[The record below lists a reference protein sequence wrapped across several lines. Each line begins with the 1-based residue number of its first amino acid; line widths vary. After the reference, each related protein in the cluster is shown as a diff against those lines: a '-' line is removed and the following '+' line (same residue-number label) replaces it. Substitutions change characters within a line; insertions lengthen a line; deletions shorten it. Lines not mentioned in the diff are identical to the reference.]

1 MAEKLFWNV
10 SREQVLEQVGSRREG
25 LTSKEAKKRLSSA
38 SVLKPKR
45 RGIFVLLLSQFIS
58 PIVLVLFIAAIL
70 SFFLSDTSDALIIMG
85 IVVVSGLLGFW
96 QEKGALDAVEKLLSL
111 VQVKALVLREGKQVS
126 IPVEEVV
133 SGDIVMLSA
142 GQGIPGDC
150 LILESRDLFLDEAT
164 LTGETY
170 PVEKEAGVLPA
181 KTPLAHRSNTLFMGT
196 HVVSGS
202 AKALV
207 VKVGKDT
214 ELGKVSER
222 VSKDEPPTEF
232 EQGIK
237 KFGYFLM
244 QVTLVLVMAIFA
256 INVFLGRHVLNSF
269 LFSVALAVGLTPQ
282 LLPAIISINLSQGA
296 KRMAEQKVIVRK
308 LSSIENFGSMNVL
321 CSDKTG
327 TLTEGRVHVHS
338 ALDVNGIESKKV
350 RLYAYLNAIYESG
363 FRNPIDDAIR
373 RHHFDISDCE
383 KLDEVPYDF
392 VRKRLSVLVKM
403 EGKHVMITKGSLHS
417 VLSVCS
423 SAEGNRVPIAIAKV
437 KKKLE
442 KEYKELSSKGYR
454 LLGVAYREMKTEMK
468 RGVKISKESE
478 AKMTFLGFLV
488 LEDPIKQ
495 GVVDTVRRLGKLG
508 VSLKIITGD
517 NYFVARHLSAQIGLS
532 KSRIMTGKELEEM
545 SEEALLE
552 RVNEVGVFA
561 EVEPNHKER
570 IILAL
575 RKAGNVVGYIG
586 DGVNDASA
594 LHAAD
599 VGISVDDA
607 VDVAKQAADIVLLK
621 KDLEVL
627 VEGVQEG
634 RTTFAN
640 TMKYVFIATS
650 ANFGNMFSMAGAS
663 LLLPFLPLLP
673 KQILLTNLLTDLPEM
688 TLASDKVDVELVS
701 KPKRWN
707 IHFIRKFMIV
717 FGLVSSIFDFFTF
730 GMLVWYL
737 HANPYLFRTG
747 WFVESVISASVI
759 VLIIRT
765 RKPFFESRPGRYLSW
780 ATLLVGIGALALPF
794 TSLGLLFGFMPLPF
808 SFIWILGLILLGYV
822 VVAEVAK
829 KLFYKLV
836 PF

>member
-1 MAEKLFWNV
+1 MGEKPFWSV
-10 SREQVLEQVGSRREG
+10 SGEQVLKKLDSQSSG
-25 LTSKEAKKRLSSA
+25 LASKEAKARISSGT
-38 SVLKPKR
+38 VLKPKKQ
-45 RGIFVLLLSQFIS
+45 GVWGLLLQQFTS
-58 PIVLVLFIAAIL
+58 PIILILFIAAVL
-70 SFFLSDTSDALIIMG
+70 SFFLSDTSDALIILG
-85 IVVVSGLLGFW
+85 IVIVSGLLGFW
-96 QEKGALDAVEKLLSL
+96 QEKGASDAVEKLLSL
-111 VQVKALVLREGKQVS
+111 VQVKTLVLREGKQVS
-126 IPVEEVV
+126 IPIEEVV
-133 SGDIVMLSA
+133 AGDIVMLSA

-150 LILESRDLFLDEAT
+150 RILESRDLFMDEAT

-170 PVEKEAGVLPA
+170 PVEKEAGVLPV
-181 KTPLAHRSNTLFMGT
+181 KTALARRSNVLFMGT

-207 VKVGKDT
+207 VNVGKDT

-222 VSKDEPPTEF
+222 LGKEEPPTEF
-232 EQGIK
+232 ETGIK

-244 QVTLVLVMAIFA
+244 EVTLVLVMGIFA

-269 LFSVALAVGLTPQ
+269 LFSLALAVGLTPQ

-296 KRMAEQKVIVRK
+296 KRMALQNVIVRK

-327 TLTEGRVHVHS
+327 TLTEGKVHVHS
-338 ALDVNGIESKKV
+338 ALDVNGVESKKV

-373 RHHFDISDCE
+373 RHHVDISDCE

-403 EGKHVMITKGSLHS
+403 EGKHVMVTKGSLHS

-423 SAEGNRVPIAIAKV
+423 SAEGGRSPVAIAQV

-442 KEYKELSSKGYR
+442 REYKDLSSKGYR
-454 LLGVAYREMKTEMK
+454 LLGVAYQDMKK
-468 RGVKISKESE
+468 KVRIAKEDE
-478 AKMTFLGFLV
+478 KKMTFLGFLV
-488 LEDPIKQ
+488 LEDPIKK
-495 GVVDTVRRLGKLG
+495 GVVDTVQRLRKLG
-508 VSLKIITGD
+508 VSLKVITGD
-517 NYFVARHLSAQIGLS
+517 NYFVARHLSEQVGLFKS
-532 KSRIMTGKELEEM
+532 KIMTGKELEEM
-545 SEEALLE
+545 SEEALLK
-552 RVNEVGVFA
+552 RVNEVDVFA

-575 RKAGNVVGYIG
+575 RKAGNVVGYMG

-607 VDVAKQAADIVLLK
+607 VDVAKGAADIVLLK

-627 VEGVQEG
+627 VEGVKEG
-634 RTTFAN
+634 RKTFAN

-673 KQILLTNLLTDLPEM
+673 KQILLTNLFTDLPEM
-688 TLASDKVDVELVS
+688 TLASDEVDAELIS
-701 KPKRWN
+701 QPKRWN

-717 FGLVSSIFDFFTF
+717 FGLVSSIFDFLTF
-730 GMLVWYL
+730 GTLVWYL
-737 HANPYLFRTG
+737 GANQYLFRTG
-747 WFVESVISASVI
+747 WFVESVISASVV
-759 VLIIRT
+759 VLVIRT
-765 RKPFFESRPGRYLSW
+765 RKPFFKSRPGKYLSW
-780 ATLLVGIGALALPF
+780 ATLLIAIVTLVLPF
-794 TSLGLLFGFMPLPF
+794 TSLGLLFGFMPLPL
-808 SFIWILGLILLGYV
+808 SFIWILALILFGYM
-822 VVAEVAK
+822 VVAELAK
-829 KLFYKLV
+829 KLFYRMV